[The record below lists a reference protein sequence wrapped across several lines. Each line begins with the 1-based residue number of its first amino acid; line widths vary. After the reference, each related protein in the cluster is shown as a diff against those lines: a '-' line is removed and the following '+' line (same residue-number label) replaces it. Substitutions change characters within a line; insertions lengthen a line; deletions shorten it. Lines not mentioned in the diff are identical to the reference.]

1 MSRAV
6 PYVAKPTEAL
16 LQRFSE
22 AADARI
28 YVVQE
33 PGPTS
38 FVLKSADSERKH
50 RVSIG
55 SVHSCSCGAREQ
67 PCVHTSFVLLRI
79 FRLPAGD
86 QRAWQ
91 GGLLDSELE
100 RIIEERARTTAARR
114 QQQRMAAAPVATASG
129 GGGGAPRP
137 GEVAQREIDDANKE
151 PCPICYED
159 ISCEDQQAGK
169 LEWCRLG
176 CGKSVHRACMTVW
189 SDHQASIGKKLTC
202 PLCRN
207 DWARGAPAP
216 AAAAAPSSA
225 AARGA
230 GGAVHRHARC
240 RSCRAS
246 PLYGRRYRCL
256 LCPDR
261 LELCEDCFE
270 AGMHRQHP
278 FASRE
283 RPGGAWSLA
292 VREQP

>member
-176 CGKSVHRACMTVW
+176 CLNPDPDPESNPNPKPIPNQVPPRLRQECAPRVH
-189 SDHQASIGKKLTC
+189 
-202 PLCRN
+202 
-207 DWARGAPAP
+207 
-216 AAAAAPSSA
+216 
-225 AARGA
+225 
-230 GGAVHRHARC
+230 
-240 RSCRAS
+240 
-246 PLYGRRYRCL
+246 
-256 LCPDR
+256 DR
-261 LELCEDCFE
+261 V
-270 AGMHRQHP
+270 
-278 FASRE
+278 E
-283 RPGGAWSLA
+283 RPPGVDRQEAHLPPLP
-292 VREQP
+292 E

>member
-1 MSRAV
+1 MVFSFAIFLVNIYLPSELLRPLVPTMSRAV

-67 PCVHTSFVLLRI
+67 PCVHTSFVLLRV

-91 GGLLDSELE
+91 GGLLYSELE

-114 QQQRMAAAPVATASG
+114 QQQRMAAAKAKG
-129 GGGGAPRP
+129 
-137 GEVAQREIDDANKE
+137 
-151 PCPICYED
+151 
-159 ISCEDQQAGK
+159 
-169 LEWCRLG
+169 
-176 CGKSVHRACMTVW
+176 
-189 SDHQASIGKKLTC
+189 
-202 PLCRN
+202 
-207 DWARGAPAP
+207 
-216 AAAAAPSSA
+216 
-225 AARGA
+225 
-230 GGAVHRHARC
+230 
-240 RSCRAS
+240 
-246 PLYGRRYRCL
+246 
-256 LCPDR
+256 
-261 LELCEDCFE
+261 
-270 AGMHRQHP
+270 
-278 FASRE
+278 
-283 RPGGAWSLA
+283 
-292 VREQP
+292 

>member
-1 MSRAV
+1 MHAGAIDGEYAGAGGVQIGYRLYPHAGCKTLIVHFHGNAELAARLAASFGDRTRIDYGTGHELSFLVWLRSLDRLGLTTPAERPATV
-6 PYVAKPTEAL
+6 LVL

-100 RIIEERARTTAARR
+100 RIIEFSPPSGLASVSPSTRVSHEVSCVIAQPVSRGGKAA
-114 QQQRMAAAPVATASG
+114 V
-129 GGGGAPRP
+129 
-137 GEVAQREIDDANKE
+137 
-151 PCPICYED
+151 
-159 ISCEDQQAGK
+159 
-169 LEWCRLG
+169 
-176 CGKSVHRACMTVW
+176 
-189 SDHQASIGKKLTC
+189 
-202 PLCRN
+202 
-207 DWARGAPAP
+207 P
-216 AAAAAPSSA
+216 AAAKLPGNPSVGGMPATGCSGAP
-225 AARGA
+225 GA
-230 GGAVHRHARC
+230 PM
-240 RSCRAS
+240 AS
-246 PLYGRRYRCL
+246 
-256 LCPDR
+256 
-261 LELCEDCFE
+261 
-270 AGMHRQHP
+270 
-278 FASRE
+278 
-283 RPGGAWSLA
+283 
-292 VREQP
+292 

>member
-1 MSRAV
+1 MNAMLRRVKSGEKMTPALALALKFARGDPLVFLKLCSAISTSTQKFFGRWCRPTMSRAV

-176 CGKSVHRACMTVW
+176 C
-189 SDHQASIGKKLTC
+189 LT
-202 PLCRN
+202 LTLTLTL
-207 DWARGAPAP
+207 A
-216 AAAAAPSSA
+216 
-225 AARGA
+225 
-230 GGAVHRHARC
+230 
-240 RSCRAS
+240 
-246 PLYGRRYRCL
+246 LTL
-256 LCPDR
+256 TL
-261 LELCEDCFE
+261 
-270 AGMHRQHP
+270 
-278 FASRE
+278 
-283 RPGGAWSLA
+283 SLILA
-292 VREQP
+292 